1 MNRSRRW
8 CLWISFFL
16 TANVLFFPVAF
27 LSTLY
32 WMNTVPVAH
41 VLLGSVAASIAF
53 SAIIATHKYR
63 ALTWIQARLDFSRF
77 DRPAPRILEK
87 ELTRLGY
94 RVSGDETVFIAGFR
108 ADYYLAPEIRASW
121 EGAICDLE
129 GPAFYV
135 RKLEKRNRRAIAR
148 LDRKIRQMT
157 DGQTP
162 PS

>member
-32 WMNTVPVAH
+32 WMNAVPVTH
-41 VLLGSVAASIAF
+41 VLLGSAVASIVF
-53 SAIIATHKYR
+53 SAVVATHKYR

-77 DRPAPRILEK
+77 DRPAHRMLEK

-108 ADYYLAPEIRASW
+108 ADYYLAPEICASW
-121 EGAICDLE
+121 DGAVCNIE

-135 RKLEKRNRRAIAR
+135 KKLEKRNRRAIMR

-157 DGQTP
+157 DSQTP
-162 PS
+162 PT